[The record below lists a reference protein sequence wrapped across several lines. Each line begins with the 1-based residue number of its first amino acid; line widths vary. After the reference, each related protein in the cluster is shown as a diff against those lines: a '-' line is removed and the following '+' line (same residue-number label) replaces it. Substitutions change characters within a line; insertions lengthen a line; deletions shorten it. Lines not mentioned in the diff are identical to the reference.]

1 MIKEQN
7 KRRLGAKAEQ
17 AVRKYLE
24 AHGIDVV
31 EMNYR
36 CRQGEVDV
44 IAKDGEY
51 YVFIEVKYRNT
62 VQYGLPQEAVD
73 KRKQQ
78 RISKAAFYYLY
89 SHGMGDTIPVRFDV
103 AAIQKEQILY
113 VKNAFDYCG
122 MGC

>member
-62 VQYGLPQEAVD
+62 VRYGLPQEAVD

-89 SHGMGDTIPVRFDV
+89 SHGMDDTIPVRFDV
-103 AAIQKEQILY
+103 AAIQKEQIMY

>member
-24 AHGIDVV
+24 AHGIVVV
-31 EMNYR
+31 EMNYF

-44 IAKDGEY
+44 IAKDEEY

-62 VQYGLPQEAVD
+62 AQFGLPQEAVD
-73 KRKQQ
+73 KRKQR

-89 SHGMGDTIPVRFDV
+89 SHGMSENTPVRFDV
-103 AAIQKEQILY
+103 AAIQKEQIVY
-113 VKNAFDYCG
+113 VKNAFEYCG
-122 MGC
+122 